1 MFRSLYAKLA
11 AVMLAL
17 FAIVGILVAMV
28 FVFSTEMY
36 RQEVSQKLN
45 RDLARNIIAEKLLIE
60 DNKINYA
67 ALDEII
73 HMLMVINPA
82 IEVYLLDQDGNILA
96 FSADSGKVKRR
107 RIDLGPVYKWL
118 AGDMTMPLPGDDPR
132 DPEGRKVFSAAR
144 IPPQGA
150 LEGYLYVILGGE
162 EYDSTAGM
170 IRGSYILRLSVWLI
184 VAAFFFALSAGL
196 VIFALLTG
204 RLRRLAAAMQAF
216 KRGETLAGMGLPPP
230 AAGARPGDEI
240 DSFAHT
246 FREMA
251 ARIEEQVEEL
261 RKGDLLRRELVANV
275 SHDLRTPLATL
286 TAYIE
291 TLQLKE
297 TVLDA
302 GERRRYLKV
311 ARNHC
316 GRLNALVNDLF
327 ELARL
332 EGREAEL
339 QQEPFN
345 LAELVQDVV
354 QNYELAAREKE
365 ISLLSNIGREL
376 PFVRGDIGLIA
387 RLLENLIINA
397 MRYTPKGGT
406 VSVIL
411 TPDGDH
417 VTVQV
422 LDTGAGIPK
431 EALPHIFDRYYKA
444 GGSESLPAAFAGL
457 GLAIAKRIIDL
468 HGGVITVESEPDTG
482 TCFCFSL
489 PVQSVFR

>member
-82 IEVYLLDQDGNILA
+82 IEVYLLDQNGNILA

-118 AGDMTMPLPGDDPR
+118 AGDMAIPLLGDDPR
-132 DPEGRKVFSAAR
+132 DPEGHKVFSAAR
-144 IPPQGA
+144 IPPKGE

-162 EYDSTAGM
+162 EYDSAASM

-184 VAAFFFALSAGL
+184 VAALFFTLSAGL

-204 RLRRLAAAMQAF
+204 RLRKLAAAMNAF
-216 KRGETLAGMGLPPP
+216 KRGETPAGMGLPPP
-230 AAGARPGDEI
+230 VTGELPGDEI
-240 DSFAHT
+240 DSFAQT

-251 ARIEEQVEEL
+251 ARIEEQVAKL

-297 TVLDA
+297 NVLDA

-316 GRLNALVNDLF
+316 ERLNALVSDLF

-332 EGREAEL
+332 EGRETEL

-354 QNYELAAREKE
+354 QNYELTAREKE

-411 TPDGDH
+411 TPAGDR

-444 GGSESLPAAFAGL
+444 GGAESLPASFAGL

-468 HGGVITVESEPDTG
+468 HGGVITVESEPDSG
-482 TCFCFSL
+482 TCFSFSL
-489 PVQSVFR
+489 PVQIAF